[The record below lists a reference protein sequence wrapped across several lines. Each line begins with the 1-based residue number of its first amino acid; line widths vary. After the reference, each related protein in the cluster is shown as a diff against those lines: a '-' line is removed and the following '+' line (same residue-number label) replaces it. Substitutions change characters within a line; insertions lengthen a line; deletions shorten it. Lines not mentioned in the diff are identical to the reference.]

1 MGGYVRPITLFL
13 VEDDGNAFS
22 NYKMVRVQGIVGKLV
37 APIPLPQNQYVD
49 RIGRRLVEQRRT

>member
-1 MGGYVRPITLFL
+1 MRPITLFL